1 MNVLV
6 RWKIKQVLFPGQV
19 RRSLFTVPLELG
31 KLFAPARTGTGTG
44 TYPVLKLTIGT
55 DTQ

>member
-19 RRSLFTVPLELG
+19 RRSLFTVPLEPG
-31 KLFAPARTGTGTG
+31 KLFALAGTKTGTG
-44 TYPVLKLTIGT
+44 TYPVLKLTIGI